1 MPQTA
6 AAPIDQNGGCA
17 FNTAMQVPL
26 DEIEITYI
34 RASGPGGQ
42 NVNKVASAVQLR
54 WDAAGTPALDT
65 DIKRRL
71 LRLAGSRA
79 TAEGV
84 ILIEAKRLRTQ
95 EQNRQD
101 ALARL
106 QTLLE
111 KASRPP
117 TPRKKTRPTL
127 ASQTRRVEAKKRRGQ
142 VKRLRQTLNGE

>member
-1 MPQTA
+1 
-6 AAPIDQNGGCA
+6 
-17 FNTAMQVPL
+17 MQLPL
-26 DEIEITYI
+26 DEIEITYV

-42 NVNKVASAVQLR
+42 NVNKVATAAQLR
-54 WDAAGTPALDT
+54 WDAAGSPALAP
-65 DIKRRL
+65 DIRERL

-84 ILIEAKRLRTQ
+84 IVIEAKRFRTQ

-101 ALARL
+101 ALSRL
-106 QTLLE
+106 QALLE

-127 ASQTRRVEAKKRRGQ
+127 ASQARRVEAKKRRGQ
-142 VKRLRQTLNGE
+142 IKRLRQILNGE